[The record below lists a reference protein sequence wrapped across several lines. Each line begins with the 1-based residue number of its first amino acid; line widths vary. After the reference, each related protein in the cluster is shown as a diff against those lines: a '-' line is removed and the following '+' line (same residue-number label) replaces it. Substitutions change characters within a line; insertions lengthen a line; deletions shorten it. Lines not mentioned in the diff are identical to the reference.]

1 MWHDFELNGE
11 FLCLLLEIDR
21 QIAETMREEGCRC
34 GGQLDRADY
43 PRKPRGIAP
52 QAEEAFG
59 RRFSFCCN
67 RYGCR
72 KRHTPMSVRFLG
84 RRVYV
89 AAVVVLACAWAQLT
103 KAADVPG
110 RDQSTQAANTG
121 APKQPSEAAET
132 PAPEPL
138 APARTVKRWRK
149 WWQTGFIASALW
161 SADKGRFVS
170 PVSTEQLP
178 ASLLERFSG
187 TAGDKLK
194 ATLKWLSP
202 LSTSSHRPGS
212 VMAE

>member
-1 MWHDFELNGE
+1 MWHDFELNSE

-34 GGQLDRADY
+34 GGVLHRGDY

-52 QAEEAFG
+52 QAEEAFR
-59 RRFSFCCN
+59 RRFSFSCN
-67 RYGCR
+67 QDGCR

-89 AAVVVLACAWAQLT
+89 AAVVVLACVRAQLAE
-103 KAADVPG
+103 AADAPG

-121 APKQPSEAAET
+121 ASEQPSEAAET

-138 APARTVKRWRK
+138 VPARTVRRWRQ

-194 ATLKWLSP
+194 ETLKWLSP
-202 LSTSSHRPGS
+202 LSTGSHWPGS

>member
-1 MWHDFELNGE
+1 
-11 FLCLLLEIDR
+11 
-21 QIAETMREEGCRC
+21 
-34 GGQLDRADY
+34 
-43 PRKPRGIAP
+43 
-52 QAEEAFG
+52 
-59 RRFSFCCN
+59 
-67 RYGCR
+67 
-72 KRHTPMSVRFLG
+72 MSVRFLG

-89 AAVVVLACAWAQLT
+89 AAVVVLACAAAHLA
-103 KAADVPG
+103 KAADAPG
-110 RDQSTQAANTG
+110 RDQSTQ
-121 APKQPSEAAET
+121 AAET

-149 WWQTGFIASALW
+149 WWQAGFIASALW
-161 SADKGRFVS
+161 SSDKGCFVP

-202 LSTSSHRPGS
+202 LSTSSHWPGY